1 MLVTGTP
8 GIGKT
13 SWIIYLLWKLANAG
27 KTVLLDL
34 GHQLY
39 LFSRQAFDF
48 FGAATNL
55 LLSCLQ
61 FCELSLCGSFTHIFT
76 HKF

>member
-8 GIGKT
+8 GTGKT

-34 GHQLY
+34 DQIVY
-39 LFSRQAFDF
+39 LFSR
-48 FGAATNL
+48 
-55 LLSCLQ
+55 
-61 FCELSLCGSFTHIFT
+61 
-76 HKF
+76 